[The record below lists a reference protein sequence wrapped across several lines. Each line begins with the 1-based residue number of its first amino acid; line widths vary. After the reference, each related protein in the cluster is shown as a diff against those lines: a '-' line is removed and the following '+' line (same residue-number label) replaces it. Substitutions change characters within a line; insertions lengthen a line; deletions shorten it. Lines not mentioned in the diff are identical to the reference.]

1 MTDENTSHLVEE
13 QIDRQRRG
21 MGSGG
26 AVMELRDA
34 RLSRALGWFWGL
46 VGTGITGAILLAAN
60 NLYQLNLTV
69 SRGIDADA
77 NRDLRLNDHEDR
89 LRQVERDV
97 NTWAGRN
104 LRSDRGAPS
113 DKKESDRGH

>member
-21 MGSGG
+21 MGTGG

-34 RLSRALGWFWGL
+34 RLSRALAWFWGL
-46 VGTGITGAILLAAN
+46 VGTGIIGSVLLAAN

-104 LRSDRGAPS
+104 LRGGERKETDRGQ
-113 DKKESDRGH
+113 